1 MDFNTAVVEVK
12 KLQDLA
18 SKMAADGMQY
28 ALIDIE
34 PVSSGKQVN
43 FQAVTGKGAKE
54 AIDYGS
60 LASHIDLEG

>member
-1 MDFNTAVVEVK
+1 
-12 KLQDLA
+12 
-18 SKMAADGMQY
+18 MAADGMRY

-34 PVSSGKQVN
+34 PISSGKQVN

-60 LASHIDLEG
+60 LASHIELEG